1 MSEAQLKMPEV
12 TIRYFAAARSAA
24 GESTATAR
32 AGSVKELVGTV
43 SEGRPELARVLGI
56 CSFLLDGER
65 VDLDA
70 HLSEGAVVDAL
81 PPFAGG

>member
-1 MSEAQLKMPEV
+1 MAAV

-24 GESTATAR
+24 GEATAS
-32 AGSVKELVGTV
+32 AHADSVGELVGKV
-43 SEGRPELARVLGI
+43 SADRPELSRVLGI

-65 VDLDA
+65 VDGDA
-70 HLSEGAVVDAL
+70 PLTDGAVVDAL